1 MYGTEPSQP
10 AAKRFHGAA
19 VAPLRGPEL
28 AIAYFADSWRQ
39 LYQLDR
45 PAQAMPGLFP
55 FAIYLGIA
63 PQLARDLGAHFFRS
77 GMVRAFRRFV
87 VTAGS
92 GKYLVRG
99 HPDAAPRTRR

>member
-55 FAIYLGIA
+55 FAIYLGVA
-63 PQLARDLGAHFFRS
+63 PRLAHDLGAHFFRS
-77 GMVRAFRRFV
+77 GMVRAFRRFD

-99 HPDAAPRTRR
+99 RPDAAPMTLR

>member
-39 LYQLDR
+39 LDR

-77 GMVRAFRRFV
+77 GIVRAFRRFV